1 MAAPTSNTRASNH
14 ERLDILATVDHL
26 NALGQVTATSRS
38 LANAQEQELAV
49 LENSEPG
56 LARAT
61 ARELTLALLTLL
73 IIPVAYLADI
83 LLFGELGE
91 FIASQLV
98 GNSPA
103 IRLAGRLLTPAI
115 IVALEMTLAARIHAT
130 LHAPV
135 TAPAEGWQKILW
147 VGLGV
152 AMSVVMPLAAY
163 ATFQQ
168 LGVASGGWAPL
179 SLLIILALVAH
190 VPIIFGGTRALEAK
204 SLILF
209 RRRRRRVV
217 AVIESASERAEHAL
231 QNIRASFPNYL
242 HRLSLHNSNYEP
254 AIPFGPFDSTTWA
267 ILQDLFPA
275 EPLNGDLSSQA
286 IWFRGINPTG
296 PKGAD
301 APADAQ
307 QGQEQG

>member
-1 MAAPTSNTRASNH
+1 MAAQSSGTRASNQ

-26 NALGQVTATSRS
+26 NALGQVASISRGLATE
-38 LANAQEQELAV
+38 QEQDLTV
-49 LENSEPG
+49 LENSEPH

-61 ARELTLALLTLL
+61 AQEITLAFLTLL

-98 GNSPA
+98 NDSPA
-103 IRLAGRLLTPAI
+103 VRLAGRLLTPAI
-115 IVALEMTLAARIHAT
+115 IVALEMTLAARIHTT

-135 TAPAEGWQKILW
+135 TDPAEPWQKILW

-152 AMSVVMPLAAY
+152 AMAVVMPLAAY

-168 LGVASGGWAPL
+168 LGVAAGGWAPL

-209 RRRRRRVV
+209 RRRRRNLIGTVTF
-217 AVIESASERAEHAL
+217 ATARADRAL
-231 QNIRASFPNYL
+231 QDIRATFPNYL
-242 HRLSLHNSNYEP
+242 HRLSRHNKEYAP
-254 AIPFGPFDSTTWA
+254 TIPFGPFDSTTWA
-267 ILQDLFPA
+267 LLQDLFPA
-275 EPLNGDLSSQA
+275 ELLNGDLSSQA
-286 IWFRGINPTG
+286 VWFKGINTAGPTV
-296 PKGAD
+296 PSAT
-301 APADAQ
+301 ANP
-307 QGQEQG
+307 QEEHG

>member
-1 MAAPTSNTRASNH
+1 MSVSTTSTRASNH
-14 ERLDILATVDHL
+14 ERLDILATVDQL
-26 NALGQVTATSRS
+26 NALGQVASASRIV
-38 LANAQEQELAV
+38 AAEQEQELSV
-49 LENSEPG
+49 LDNSDPG
-56 LARAT
+56 FARAT
-61 ARELTLALLTLL
+61 AREVTLALLTLL

-98 GNSPA
+98 GDSPS

-135 TAPAEGWQKILW
+135 TEPAETWQKLLW
-147 VGLGV
+147 VGLGL
-152 AMSVVMPLAAY
+152 AMSIVMPLAAY

-168 LGVASGGWAPL
+168 LGVAAGGWAPL

-190 VPIIFGGTRALEAK
+190 VPIIFGGTRSLEAK

-209 RRRRRRVV
+209 RRRRKKVV
-217 AVIESASERAEHAL
+217 STVAAATATADRAL
-231 QNIRASFPNYL
+231 QGIRASFPKYL
-242 HRLSLHNSNYEP
+242 HRLSLHNASYEP

-286 IWFRGINPTG
+286 IWFKGINSNGPAATTPTE
-296 PKGAD
+296 GAG
-301 APADAQ
+301 AER
-307 QGQEQG
+307 GE